1 MAVHSESISIVTNS
15 CLVSHKIWDNSCYCI
30 IENGHLIFM
39 IVSLKTDIYLFR
51 SVSVSDET
59 PLGKITIQFRQ
70 EEVDK

>member
-1 MAVHSESISIVTNS
+1 
-15 CLVSHKIWDNSCYCI
+15 
-30 IENGHLIFM
+30 M

-70 EEVDK
+70 EEVDKKLLTQALQKLSGGGSRSEKKIYYIHNSLTC

>member
-1 MAVHSESISIVTNS
+1 
-15 CLVSHKIWDNSCYCI
+15 
-30 IENGHLIFM
+30 M

>member
-1 MAVHSESISIVTNS
+1 
-15 CLVSHKIWDNSCYCI
+15 
-30 IENGHLIFM
+30 M

-70 EEVDK
+70 EEVDKKLLTQALQKLSGGGSRSEKKIYYIHSSLTC